1 MRKTSLF
8 NLFTLI
14 IIAFIVGATGV
25 IAQNLTGEWT
35 ANTRGWDKGPRHK
48 AGEEA
53 EEVHKEDPNKIH
65 LSFTRRTS
73 ANGGKNQ
80 HGSSFNYSDLEG
92 LTRQQAESG
101 GPVSFRLV
109 REAGIIECQGTFTN
123 GKGSGTFTFTA
134 NKNFVDAMKARGFDF
149 EKLPAKGDNGS
160 PLDKLFAAT
169 TLNVT
174 TALADDLKSANF
186 GDLDVEDLFKAAIF
200 KIDGK
205 FMAEMKAT
213 GFPNLG
219 MEDLVKARIFKVDA
233 DYVRQVK
240 DMGFTDQG
248 FEGLVKFRIFKVT
261 PEFLNELRAAGLD
274 KMDAEDIVKARI
286 FKIDGEFIRQAR
298 AEEPNIT
305 MEELVQM
312 KIGVR
317 RRSR

>member
-14 IIAFIVGATGV
+14 IIAFIVGASGV
-25 IAQNLTGEWT
+25 VAQNLTGEWT
-35 ANTRGWDKGPRHK
+35 ANTRGWEKGPKHK
-48 AGEEA
+48 FGQEGE
-53 EEVHKEDPNKIH
+53 VQKEDPNRIH
-65 LSFTRRTS
+65 LSFSRRS
-73 ANGGKNQ
+73 DNGGKNQ
-80 HGSSFNYSDLEG
+80 HGSTYNYSDLEG

-109 REAGIIECQGTFTN
+109 REAGIIECQGNFAN

-134 NKNFVDAMKARGFDF
+134 NKNFVDGMKARGFDF
-149 EKLPAKGDNGS
+149 EKLPSKGGNGS

-174 TALADDLKSANF
+174 TALADDLIAANF
-186 GDLDVEDLFKAAIF
+186 GDLDVDDLFKAAIF

-213 GFPNLG
+213 GFPNLS

-240 DMGFTDQG
+240 DMGFADQG

-261 PEFLNELRAAGLD
+261 PEFLNELRSAGLD

-317 RRSR
+317 RRSKE

>member
-1 MRKTSLF
+1 MRKNSLI
-8 NLFTLI
+8 NLFTLFI
-14 IIAFIVGATGV
+14 FAFILGASGV
-25 IAQNLTGEWT
+25 VAQNLTGEWT
-35 ANTRGWDKGPRHK
+35 ANTRESVGPKHRTGDDDEAK
-48 AGEEA
+48 AA
-53 EEVHKEDPNKIH
+53 PDPNKIH
-65 LSFTRRTS
+65 LSFSRRS
-73 ANGGKNQ
+73 DNGGRNQ
-80 HGSSFNYSDLEG
+80 HGSSFSYSDLEG

-109 REAGIIECQGTFTN
+109 REAGIIECQGTFAN
-123 GKGSGTFTFTA
+123 GKGSGTFTFTG
-134 NKNFVDAMKARGFDF
+134 NKTFVDAMKARGFDF

-174 TALADDLKSANF
+174 TALADDLKAANF
-186 GDLDVEDLFKAAIF
+186 GNLDVEDLFKAAIF

-213 GFPNLG
+213 GFPNMG

>member
-1 MRKTSLF
+1 MRKISLF
-8 NLFTLI
+8 NLFTL
-14 IIAFIVGATGV
+14 AFVAYILGVPGV
-25 IAQNLTGEWT
+25 IAQTLTGDWT
-35 ANTRGWDKGPRHK
+35 ANTRTSVGPKHRSPD
-48 AGEEA
+48 GDEE
-53 EEVHKEDPNKIH
+53 ETKVEDPNKIH
-65 LSFTRRTS
+65 LSFNRTS
-73 ANGGKNQ
+73 PNGGKNQ

-101 GPVSFRLV
+101 GPVRFRLV
-109 REAGIIECQGTFTN
+109 REAGIIDCEGTFAN
-123 GKGSGTFTFTA
+123 GKGSGTFSFTA

-149 EKLPAKGDNGS
+149 EKQSAEKKGHND
-160 PLDKLFAAT
+160 PLEKLFAAT

-186 GDLDVEDLFKAAIF
+186 GNLDVEDLFKAAIF
-200 KIDGK
+200 KVDGK

-233 DYVRQVK
+233 NYVRQVK

-261 PEFLNELRAAGLD
+261 PEFLNELKTAGLD

-317 RRSR
+317 RRGR